1 MTWPRNRETYL
12 VIQRILFCMAAR
24 EQAAPEQPDNWERQ
38 IKKGWLELAILASL
52 WDDKLYGLE
61 ILRRLEE
68 ATDLVV
74 AEGTVYPILSRL
86 KTEGLVETKWVE
98 GEAGHPRKYYWL
110 TLAGRSRAM
119 AMARY
124 ASGFLGS
131 ITRIIAPLLAKE
143 KK

>member
-1 MTWPRNRETYL
+1 MVSRDEADP
-12 VIQRILFCMAAR
+12 
-24 EQAAPEQPDNWERQ
+24 PDNWERQ

-52 WDDKLYGLE
+52 WGDKLYGLE
-61 ILRRLEE
+61 ILRRLED

-86 KTEGLVETKWVE
+86 KAEGLVETKWVE

-110 TLAGRSRAM
+110 TSAGRSRAT

-131 ITRIIAPLLAKE
+131 ITQIIAPLLAKE